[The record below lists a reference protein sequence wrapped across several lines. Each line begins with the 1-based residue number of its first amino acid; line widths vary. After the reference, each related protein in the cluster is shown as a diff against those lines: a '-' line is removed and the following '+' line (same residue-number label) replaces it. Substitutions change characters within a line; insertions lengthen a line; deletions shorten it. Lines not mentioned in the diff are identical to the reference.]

1 MSKTYVKV
9 HLDIL
14 KLAML
19 RLRIPLKLVNLI
31 LSVFTDRTNA
41 VIMKFGFSPNY
52 NVLIGIDQSEIIS
65 PLLWTI
71 YYNPLLT

>member
-41 VIMKFGFSPNY
+41 VITEFGFSLNY
-52 NVLIGIDQSEIIS
+52 NVLIEIDQGKVIS
-65 PLLWTI
+65 SLL
-71 YYNPLLT
+71 